1 MGVRSSIVSK
11 APERLD
17 RHLGERFAV
26 AGGLLGSLAATSCC
40 ILPLALFSIGASGA
54 WIGNLTA
61 LAPYQPFFV
70 ALTLGSLGYGYW
82 LVYWRPRAAC
92 AEGMPA
98 PEECRTVWSS
108 SGFGL
113 RQSPSPPR
121 WPSHL
126 WLPFCSKSELE

>member
-92 AEGMPA
+92 AEGDACARRVPN
-98 PEECRTVWSS
+98 RLVK
-108 SGFGL
+108 FGL
-113 RQSPSPPR
+113 
-121 WPSHL
+121 WIATVTVAAAL
-126 WLPFCSKSELE
+126 AFPFVAPILLEI